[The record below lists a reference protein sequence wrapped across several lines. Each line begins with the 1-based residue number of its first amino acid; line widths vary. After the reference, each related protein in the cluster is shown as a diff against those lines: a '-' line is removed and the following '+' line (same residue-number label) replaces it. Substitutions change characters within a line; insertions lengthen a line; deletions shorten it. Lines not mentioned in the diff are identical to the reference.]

1 MLNKSYFY
9 TETAFI
15 HQGDVEYLLKLVKA
29 SAEAGAHGIKFQV
42 IAEYDGFVSKANPH
56 YTSFSSTMISQ
67 QDWEDVFLLCRQL
80 KLDVIYMPCDIQA
93 AELANKQWREF
104 IRYID
109 IHPVNFI
116 YQPILEIIKQGGLDI
131 ILGMGGR
138 TKNEVDEKIKFFGAQ
153 VKVLMFGHQAFP
165 TQLYQSAIAKI
176 ALLKNEYPNMNIGYA
191 DHSPWQSDWG
201 RQLQSVAYMLGA
213 RFFEKH
219 IGLVAGEER
228 FDYITSS
235 SPESIAAMV
244 KDIEEL
250 ETKDVEFA
258 SLAVLN
264 ASEIKYTSR
273 QLKAVATRDMNAG
286 ELINNNDVKYK
297 MIESEVGLPYL
308 NHPSGKKLLAP
319 VKEDFPFLENE
330 IE

>member
-1 MLNKSYFY
+1 MPDKSYFY

-15 HQGDVEYLLKLVKA
+15 HQGDVAYLLELVKA
-29 SAEAGAHGIKFQV
+29 SANAGANGIKFQV
-42 IAEYDGFVSKANPH
+42 IFEYDGFVSKANPH
-56 YTSFSSTMISQ
+56 YTSFRSTMISRE
-67 QDWEDVFLLCRQL
+67 DWEKVFQLCRAL
-80 KLDVIYMPCDIQA
+80 KLDVIYMPCDVQA
-93 AELANKQWREF
+93 AVVANNEWRQY
-104 IRYID
+104 IKYID

-116 YQPILEIIKQGGLDI
+116 YQPILDIIKQGGLDI

-138 TKNEVDEKIKFFGAQ
+138 TKKEVDEKLAFFGDQ
-153 VKVLMFGHQAFP
+153 IKVLMFGHQAFP
-165 TQLYQSAIAKI
+165 TQLHQSAIAKI
-176 ALLKNEYPNMNIGYA
+176 ALLKKEYPDMFIGYA

-235 SPESIAAMV
+235 SPELIAAMI
-244 KDIEEL
+244 KDLQEL
-250 ETKDVEFA
+250 DAKEVEFA
-258 SLAVLN
+258 NLDILN
-264 ASEIKYTSR
+264 ASEVKYTSR
-273 QLKAVATRDMNAG
+273 QLKAVATRDMQAG
-286 ELINNNDVKYK
+286 ELINSSNVTYK
-297 MIESEVGLPYL
+297 MIESEVGLHYL
-308 NHPSGKKLLAP
+308 SDPSGKKLLAP

>member
-1 MLNKSYFY
+1 MPDKSYFY

-15 HQGDVEYLLKLVKA
+15 HQGDVSYLLALVKA
-29 SAEAGAHGIKFQV
+29 SAGAGANGIKFQV
-42 IAEYDGFVSKANPH
+42 IAEYDSFVSKANPN
-56 YTSFSSTMISQ
+56 YNSFCSTMISRE
-67 QDWEDVFLLCRQL
+67 DWEKVFRLCQQL
-80 KLDVIYMPCDIQA
+80 NLDVVYMPCDVQA
-93 AELANKQWREF
+93 AVLANTVWRQY
-104 IRYID
+104 IKYID

-116 YQPILEIIKQGGLDI
+116 YQPILEIIKEGGLDI

-138 TKNEVDEKIKFFGAQ
+138 TKKEVDEKLALFGNQIKI
-153 VKVLMFGHQAFP
+153 LMFGHQAFP
-165 TQLYQSAIAKI
+165 TQLHQSAIAKI
-176 ALLKNEYPNMNIGYA
+176 ALLKQEYPHIAIGYA

-213 RFFEKH
+213 RCFEKH

-235 SPESIAAMV
+235 SPETIAAMV
-244 KDIEEL
+244 KDIQDLDAKE
-250 ETKDVEFA
+250 VEFA
-258 SLAVLN
+258 SLEVLN

-273 QLKAVATRDMNAG
+273 QLKAVATRDMQAG
-286 ELINNNDVKYK
+286 ELINTGDVKYK
-297 MIESEVGLPYL
+297 MIESETGLHYL
-308 NHPSGKKLLAP
+308 SDPSGKKLLAP